1 MEPGRG
7 EGRRLV
13 GNLADE
19 RSGPGQE
26 KEMRPERSVIWRKN
40 LRIGWWVRCRGK
52 GWEQR
57 NVWLRPG
64 VRVHPGLSCPQH
76 L

>member
-26 KEMRPERSVIWRKN
+26 KEMRPERSVFWRKN

-52 GWEQR
+52 GW
-57 NVWLRPG
+57 
-64 VRVHPGLSCPQH
+64 
-76 L
+76 